1 MAKGPIDRFKTYLGL
16 NRKKIVRGK
25 KKGNTTAS
33 PGSVYRDYRG
43 TMGAVEDA
51 QRTKKK

>member
-1 MAKGPIDRFKTYLGL
+1 MKGPIEKFKSHLGL
-16 NRKKIVRGK
+16 NRKGV
-25 KKGNTTAS
+25 KKGDKRRRR

-51 QRTKKK
+51 VKGKKQ